1 MADCDEEY
9 PRTVEGKTGRRVTMG
24 KLYED
29 RIFRKYEHEISQP
42 QESHGEC
49 RNAAKKCNGWH
60 TLLGDGLCVR
70 CFDARK
76 ESS

>member
-1 MADCDEEY
+1 
-9 PRTVEGKTGRRVTMG
+9 MG

-29 RIFRKYEHEISQP
+29 RIFRKFEYEISQP

-49 RNAAKKCNGWH
+49 RNAARKCNGWH

-70 CFDARK
+70 CFDAQGVG
-76 ESS
+76 E